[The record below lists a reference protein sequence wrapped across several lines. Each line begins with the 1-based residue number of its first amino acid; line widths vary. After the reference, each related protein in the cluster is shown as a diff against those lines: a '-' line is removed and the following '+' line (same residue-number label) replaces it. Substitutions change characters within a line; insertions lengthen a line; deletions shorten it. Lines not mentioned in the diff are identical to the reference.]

1 VGENTFADR
10 YLYLPSVGYA
20 FLLALFISWAALR
33 LPNGARIIATVF
45 LLLAGAYAVGTVNR
59 NKVWQ
64 NEYTLWTDTVE
75 KSPESAFAH
84 FKLGHAYRHR
94 KMPAEA
100 IEQFQAA
107 VSIAPSYADAHDQ
120 LGGIYEDLGMY
131 DKALPELKA
140 AAAIN
145 PAHDAVHYNLG
156 LLYYNLGQKDNARIE
171 LTRALAITPDD
182 RDTLEL
188 MRELSH

>member
-1 VGENTFADR
+1 
-10 YLYLPSVGYA
+10 
-20 FLLALFISWAALR
+20 
-33 LPNGARIIATVF
+33 
-45 LLLAGAYAVGTVNR
+45 
-59 NKVWQ
+59 
-64 NEYTLWTDTVE
+64 
-75 KSPESAFAH
+75 
-84 FKLGHAYRHR
+84 
-94 KMPAEA
+94 
-100 IEQFQAA
+100 
-107 VSIAPSYADAHDQ
+107 
-120 LGGIYEDLGMY
+120 
-131 DKALPELKA
+131 LPELKA